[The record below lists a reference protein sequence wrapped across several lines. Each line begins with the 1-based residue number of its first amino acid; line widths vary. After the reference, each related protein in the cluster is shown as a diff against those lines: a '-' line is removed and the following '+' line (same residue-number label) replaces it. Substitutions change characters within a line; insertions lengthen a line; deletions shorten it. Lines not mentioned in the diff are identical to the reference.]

1 MNTLLPI
8 PTPPVTL
15 RDPVEKLVDSVLS
28 VISTE
33 SLNVEVPCTVK
44 VFKISTS
51 ALTSKSFPKTDI
63 PITSRFPTCTL
74 CENVA
79 TPTTSKSTFGKV
91 LPIPTLLTPLISLKT
106 KLGAPL
112 IFPAAS

>member
-1 MNTLLPI
+1 MVALL
-8 PTPPVTL
+8 
-15 RDPVEKLVDSVLS
+15 DSVVS
-28 VISTE
+28 VIITG

-44 VFKISTS
+44 LFEISTF
-51 ALTSKSFPKTDI
+51 ALTSKSFPNLDI
-63 PITSRFPTCTL
+63 PITSRFPICTL

-106 KLGAPL
+106 KLGAPP
-112 IFPAAS
+112 IFPAELRY